1 LFTVTLVVPANVL
14 ESVVSV
20 GVKVTLCEAVPA
32 PGAVVGVV
40 NANDPAGVDAPPDS
54 VEEASVWP

>member
-1 LFTVTLVVPANVL
+1 
-14 ESVVSV
+14 V

-40 NANDPAGVDAPPDS
+40 KVKLPAGVDWPPDS
-54 VEEASVWP
+54 VEDASVWP